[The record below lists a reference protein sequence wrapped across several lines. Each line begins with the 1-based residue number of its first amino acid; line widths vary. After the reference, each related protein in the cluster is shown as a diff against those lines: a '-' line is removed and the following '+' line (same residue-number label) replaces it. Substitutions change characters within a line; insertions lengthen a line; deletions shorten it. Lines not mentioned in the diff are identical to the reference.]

1 MYLVQMIKMYFL
13 LALFTLI
20 ATAESQKYQQ
30 QQQDGNND
38 AGSGE
43 RVDKL
48 ASASGDL
55 YWRPQQILSPP
66 DWYQNA
72 LMNKLQ
78 EQQQQQQ
85 QQQQLDTATGL
96 EDPFARSQYQI
107 IGAYDGS
114 SQFVAPP
121 PNTIQGLRVL
131 SRPDKRQAIYN
142 APISSLQYIPL
153 DSSPIGGGSES
164 RNYRALVNDFKQY
177 SHLSNNPS
185 RESRAFKP
193 KIMSTARGFGKRS
206 MNSVGHSVSYADL
219 LAAADP
225 NGPIST
231 NGKMSG
237 NAIR

>member
-1 MYLVQMIKMYFL
+1 MIKMYFL

-20 ATAESQKYQQ
+20 ATAESQKYQQQ

-85 QQQQLDTATGL
+85 QQQQYEIALILYIDMPGSGRKHHRVICTLKVEQWTATL
-96 EDPFARSQYQI
+96 
-107 IGAYDGS
+107 GAGWLWHPLY
-114 SQFVAPP
+114 
-121 PNTIQGLRVL
+121 L
-131 SRPDKRQAIYN
+131 KRI
-142 APISSLQYIPL
+142 
-153 DSSPIGGGSES
+153 
-164 RNYRALVNDFKQY
+164 RR
-177 SHLSNNPS
+177 
-185 RESRAFKP
+185 
-193 KIMSTARGFGKRS
+193 
-206 MNSVGHSVSYADL
+206 YA
-219 LAAADP
+219 
-225 NGPIST
+225 
-231 NGKMSG
+231 
-237 NAIR
+237 